1 MTTGLRELRPEFGP
15 FGITVCRGTLT
26 RLDEAFQGSSGG
38 SGPARP
44 RVTHAAAENRDRHK
58 FVCVSCGFS
67 EHADVNAARN
77 VLRAGLAQG
86 GSRGHLVNA
95 EPVIR

>member
-1 MTTGLRELRPEFGP
+1 MNDAIMDSSWARLIAM
-15 FGITVCRGTLT
+15 ITYKAE
-26 RLDEAFQGSSGG
+26 EAGRRVI
-38 SGPARP
+38 AVNP
-44 RVTHAAAENRDRHK
+44 RHMSQRCSDCGHVAAENRDGHK

-86 GSRGHLVNA
+86 GSGGHLVNA